1 MILVVTIDLPT
12 ILPLKASL
20 ESGLLE
26 RSDHYLNYNCERDKK
41 RRKKKEFP
49 LNCIHQKQ
57 QIIEGIY
64 QIVKKI
70 HMAKVADEL

>member
-26 RSDHYLNYNCERDKK
+26 RSDHYLNYNCERKK
-41 RRKKKEFP
+41 NGGKKKEFP
-49 LNCIHQKQ
+49 PNCIHQKQ

-64 QIVKKI
+64 QRVKKI

>member
-26 RSDHYLNYNCERDKK
+26 RSDHYLNYNCERKK
-41 RRKKKEFP
+41 MEEKKKNF
-49 LNCIHQKQ
+49 H
-57 QIIEGIY
+57 
-64 QIVKKI
+64 
-70 HMAKVADEL
+70 

>member
-41 RRKKKEFP
+41 RREEKR
-49 LNCIHQKQ
+49 IST
-57 QIIEGIY
+57 
-64 QIVKKI
+64 
-70 HMAKVADEL
+70 ELYPSKATDN